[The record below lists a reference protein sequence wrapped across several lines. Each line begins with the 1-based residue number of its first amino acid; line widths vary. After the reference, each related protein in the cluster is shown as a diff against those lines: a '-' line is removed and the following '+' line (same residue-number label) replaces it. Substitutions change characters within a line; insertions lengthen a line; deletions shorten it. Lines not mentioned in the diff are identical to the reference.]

1 MRTPYMSKCVCGHVR
16 ESHEDIGSDYRECNR
31 PGCSCECFCDRW
43 SDLDDSGWAGG

>member
-16 ESHEDIGSDYRECNR
+16 ESHEDIGGEHRKCKR

-43 SDLDDSGWAGG
+43 SDINDSEWE